1 MLRDPLFL
9 DQGDTIC
16 DLHLFSHKDS
26 WQAGASLQGN
36 TQHCHDR
43 NPTMLSDDN
52 IISCDGRNV
61 RIISIIDKG
70 KVM

>member
-9 DQGDTIC
+9 GQGDTVY

-26 WQAGASLQGN
+26 QDAGASLQGN

-52 IISCDGRNV
+52 IISYDGRNV
-61 RIISIIDKG
+61 HIISRIDKG